1 MTFENKVM
9 NHKTKSITK
18 QQLEEYACTSNAE
31 VLYSLVRPL
40 VDAGLL
46 EPMKNASTNGN
57 SVYTIYSK
65 YRIVR
70 KNKDASNEKQEIQ
83 KLHPKLISNNY
94 LTEHPDRYIL
104 YKTQLQRL
112 SSFFFKGAGN
122 GITIS
127 RKERSYEIFG
137 EEKQLDQTGLI
148 SLLKQIGITND
159 DLAFYDTPEYCFP
172 DYYCRRRKE
181 MTVLICEN
189 KDIWFDIR
197 KIMFE
202 DSGCRLWGQPLDGI
216 LYGGGNNITKYRALT
231 EYTHFMGDVHIR
243 YLYWGDI
250 DREGLNIY
258 LKLIKSN
265 PEISIRLFTE
275 GYIRMMDLAENNNVP
290 DSDDKRELM
299 MDYSEI
305 YALFED
311 EFQKRLEQYI
321 LTNERVPQEI
331 INYGI
336 LKKEME

>member
-18 QQLEEYACTSNAE
+18 QQLEEYAGTSNVK
-31 VLYSLVRPL
+31 VLYSLVKPL

-70 KNKDASNEKQEIQ
+70 ENKDVSNEKQEIQ
-83 KLHPKLISNNY
+83 KLYPKLISNNY

-122 GITIS
+122 GISIS

-202 DSGCRLWGQPLDGI
+202 DSGCRLWGRVLDGI
-216 LYGGGNNITKYRALT
+216 LYGGGNNVTKYKALT

-258 LKLIKSN
+258 LRVIKSN
-265 PEISIRLFTE
+265 PDISIRLFTE
-275 GYIRMMDLAENNNVP
+275 GYIRMMDMAKNNNVP

-305 YALFED
+305 YALFAE
-311 EFQKRLEQYI
+311 EYQKQFEQYI
-321 LTNERVPQEI
+321 LKNARVPQEI

-336 LKKEME
+336 LRKEME

>member
-18 QQLEEYACTSNAE
+18 QQLEEYACTSNVK
-31 VLYSLVRPL
+31 VLYSLVKPL

-70 KNKDASNEKQEIQ
+70 ENKVVSDEKQEIQ
-83 KLHPKLISNNY
+83 KLYPKLISNNY

-122 GITIS
+122 GISIS

-202 DSGCRLWGQPLDGI
+202 DSGCKLWGRVLDGI
-216 LYGGGNNITKYRALT
+216 LYGGGNNVTKYKALT

-258 LKLIKSN
+258 LRVIKSN
-265 PEISIRLFTE
+265 PDISIRLFTE
-275 GYIRMMDLAENNNVP
+275 GYIRMMDMAKNNNVP

-305 YALFED
+305 YALFAE
-311 EFQKRLEQYI
+311 EYQKQLEQYI
-321 LTNERVPQEI
+321 LKNARVPQEI

-336 LKKEME
+336 LRKEME